1 MGSSSVASW
10 PTAAIAL
17 KSLTIASAGLF
28 ALWALYVSLVEHP
41 AQLRAGVAAGV
52 AEFRESYRRAAP
64 WQAGA
69 AAVSLVSGVIVSWL
83 TSEWIWAVS
92 GVTVGLAIPFTLLV
106 IMPTNRRLLH
116 GAPSEPEAAML
127 LARWGHLHWVRSL
140 LGLVALVLLCSRVR
154 LV

>member
-1 MGSSSVASW
+1 M
-10 PTAAIAL
+10 AAIAL
-17 KSLTIASAGLF
+17 KSLTLGSAGLF
-28 ALWALYVSLVEHP
+28 AFWALYVSLVEHP
-41 AQLRAGVAAGV
+41 ARLRTGVAWGV

-69 AAVSLVSGVIVSWL
+69 AAISLVSGVIVSLL
-83 TSEWIWAVS
+83 TSEWVWAAS

-116 GAPSEPEAAML
+116 GAPSESEAATL

-140 LGLVALVLLCSRVR
+140 LGLAALALLCSRVR
-154 LV
+154 FV

>member
-1 MGSSSVASW
+1 M
-10 PTAAIAL
+10 AAIAF
-17 KSLTIASAGLF
+17 KALTIGSAGLF

-41 AQLRAGVAAGV
+41 ARVRTGAASGV

-69 AAVSLVSGVIVSWL
+69 AAISLVSGVIASLL
-83 TSEWIWAVS
+83 TSEWVWAAS

-106 IMPTNRRLLH
+106 IMPTNRQLLH
-116 GAPSEPEAAML
+116 GAPCESEAATL

-140 LGLVALVLLCSRVR
+140 LGLAALLLLCSRVR

>member
-1 MGSSSVASW
+1 M
-10 PTAAIAL
+10 AAIAL
-17 KSLTIASAGLF
+17 KALTIVSAGLF

-41 AQLRAGVAAGV
+41 ARQRTGAASGV

-69 AAVSLVSGVIVSWL
+69 AALSLASGVIVSLL
-83 TSEWIWAVS
+83 TSEWVWAAS
-92 GVTVGLAIPFTLLV
+92 GVTVGLAIPFTLLF
-106 IMPTNRRLLH
+106 IMPTNRQLLH
-116 GAPSEPEAAML
+116 GAPSESEAATL

-140 LGLVALVLLCSRVR
+140 LGLAALLLLCSRVR

>member
-1 MGSSSVASW
+1 MA
-10 PTAAIAL
+10 TIAL
-17 KSLTIASAGLF
+17 KLLTLGSAGLF

-41 AQLRAGVAAGV
+41 ARLRTGVASGV

-69 AAVSLVSGVIVSWL
+69 AAISLVSGVIVSLL
-83 TSEWIWAVS
+83 TSEWVWAVS

-106 IMPTNRRLLH
+106 IMPTNRQLLR
-116 GAPSEPEAAML
+116 GAPSESEAATL

-140 LGLVALVLLCSRVR
+140 LGLAALLLLCSRVR
-154 LV
+154 FV